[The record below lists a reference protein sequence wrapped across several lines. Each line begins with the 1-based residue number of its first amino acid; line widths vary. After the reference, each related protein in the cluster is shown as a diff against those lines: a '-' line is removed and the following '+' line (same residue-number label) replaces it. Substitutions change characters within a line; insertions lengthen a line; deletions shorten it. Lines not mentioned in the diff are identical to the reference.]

1 MENKKSLGQAIDEL
15 VLALK
20 DLDENSRIIAI
31 KAVVE
36 HLNIPIASNAQQSQV
51 AQQFNPNS
59 IENAN
64 QQNLLRNTVIVDI
77 QSLKENKQPAN
88 SIEMACIVAY
98 YLGNH
103 APENEKMDSIGKN
116 EIDKY
121 FKQAKFPLP
130 KVVQQVLVDA
140 KASGYFD
147 SAERGKY
154 KLNPVGYNL
163 VAHKLPRSKS

>member
-1 MENKKSLGQAIDEL
+1 MDNKKSLGQAIDEL

-20 DLDENSRIIAI
+20 DLDESSRIIAI
-31 KAVVE
+31 KAVIE
-36 HLNIPIASNAQQSQV
+36 HLNIPIVSNTKSPQGSQP
-51 AQQFNPNS
+51 FNPNPN
-59 IENAN
+59 ENAN
-64 QQNLLRNTVIVDI
+64 QQNLLTNTVIVDI

-121 FKQAKFPLP
+121 FKQANFPLP
-130 KVVQQVLVDA
+130 KAIQQVLVDA
-140 KASGYFD
+140 KSSGYFD